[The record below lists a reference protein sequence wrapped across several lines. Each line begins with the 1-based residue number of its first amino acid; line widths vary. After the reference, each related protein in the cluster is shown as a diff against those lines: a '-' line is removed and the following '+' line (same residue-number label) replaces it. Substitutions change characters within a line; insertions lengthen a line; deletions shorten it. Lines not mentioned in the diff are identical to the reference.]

1 MKQRRYLAS
10 VLAAAGCCLFLA
22 RAKAEPLALPKPT
35 LRYFSLLA
43 GIPGRP
49 AILANMAVALNPV
62 DTPLKNVLAADAGT
76 RSDAARAEWVT
87 ARVCQLLGAANG
99 AAAEPFFAETPS
111 ATELW
116 RKQFATPHSLL
127 ARLVAND
134 AGQSRIPWEIRAGPL
149 ACVGWLLPT
158 PKRKS
163 GPHHA
168 TPRGGANPWEV
179 GGAVFSFNLRLRRGR
194 FRVLGYQNIP
204 LGDPFA
210 AVCWG
215 ITSGGVSLPLRGNV
229 SLAGYTRVAYRATT
243 RGCLLAKHGQKAD
256 FSLFFLLRP
265 VPKALLSEVREFRKG
280 NWPPK
285 RAIAPTGRAKGAAGK
300 PKAAPFDLATTYFL
314 KRARGLKPVWFI
326 AGRSAYYALFSG
338 EYLGKHR
345 LWLMKLRRSADG
357 FRRYGF
363 TQGPLKHACPDGLL
377 GSDSAVTPTDAFLA
391 RTFLKAHAK
400 KKQAAIIP
408 TQLQAAMI
416 LAQEQEK
423 LAAAVARPP
432 AKRLVVPGLARVS
445 PRNVVWRIG
454 SPGTP
459 RMVVVTIPKSHPFR
473 IMAVKTGDTFLRAK
487 LMVIKPQ
494 RRYAIVLWPKS
505 TSGIAGWTVMAKTAF
520 LRDGKPAWLKISV
533 EVFPPPMH
541 PKR

>member
-10 VLAAAGCCLFLA
+10 VVTAVCCCLLQA
-22 RAKAEPLALPKPT
+22 GAKAAPLVLPRPT
-35 LRYFSLLA
+35 LRYFSLLP
-43 GIPGRP
+43 GIRGRP

-62 DTPLKNVLAADAGT
+62 DTTLKNVLAAAAST
-76 RSDAARAEWVT
+76 RNNAARPEWVT
-87 ARVCQLLGAANG
+87 ARVCQLLEAAKG
-99 AAAEPFFAETPS
+99 AAAGPFFAETPS

-116 RKQFATPHSLL
+116 RTQFATPHSLL
-127 ARLVAND
+127 ARLVANE

-149 ACVGWLLPT
+149 ACVGWLLPA

-163 GPHHA
+163 DAHHA
-168 TPRGGANPWEV
+168 RPRGGVNPWEV
-179 GGAVFSFNLRLRRGR
+179 GGTVFSFNLRLRKRR
-194 FRVLGYQNIP
+194 FRVLGYQDIP

-215 ITSGGVSLPLRGNV
+215 ITSGGVSLPLRRNV

-243 RGCLLAKHGQKAD
+243 KGCLLAKHGQKAD
-256 FSLFFLLRP
+256 FSLFFLLGP

-285 RAIAPTGRAKGAAGK
+285 TARSPTGKAKGAAAK
-300 PKAAPFDLATTYFL
+300 PKAPPFDLATTYFL
-314 KRARGLKPVWFI
+314 KRARELKPVWFI
-326 AGRSAYYALFSG
+326 AGRSVYYALFSG

-345 LWLMKLRRSADG
+345 LWLMKLRKSADG
-357 FRRYGF
+357 FRRYDF
-363 TQGPLKHACPDGLL
+363 TQGLLKHACPDGLL

-391 RTFLKAHAK
+391 RTFPKAKASE
-400 KKQAAIIP
+400 KQAAALH
-408 TQLQAAMI
+408 TQLQAAMV

-423 LAAAVARPP
+423 LAAAAAKPP
-432 AKRLVVPGLARVS
+432 AKRLVVPGLARLS

-454 SPGTP
+454 SPASP

-473 IMAVKTGDTFLRAK
+473 ITAVKTGDTFLRAK
-487 LMVIKPQ
+487 LVVIKPQ
-494 RRYAIVLWPKS
+494 RCYAIVLWPKS
-505 TSGIAGWTVMAKTAF
+505 TAGIAGWTVMAKTDF
-520 LRDGKPAWLKISV
+520 LRDGKPAWLTIPV
-533 EVFPPPMH
+533 EIFPPPTH